1 MQNKSQ
7 WTYMVVFFFFFP
19 EKMMVLLLKSLQ
31 SLLRLIFI
39 SEHTTQT
46 IKSSRQHSTWR
57 IKVPRGIYARAIINV
72 NISSSYCISNVH
84 LLSNNPNPASSLHGA
99 FAGMEFYWEH
109 NLFRHC
115 HTNKNVFTTVQ
126 KGRVGHFVPC
136 FSRTLERISL
146 SVSYRF

>member
-46 IKSSRQHSTWR
+46 IKSSRQHST
-57 IKVPRGIYARAIINV
+57 
-72 NISSSYCISNVH
+72 
-84 LLSNNPNPASSLHGA
+84 
-99 FAGMEFYWEH
+99 
-109 NLFRHC
+109 
-115 HTNKNVFTTVQ
+115 
-126 KGRVGHFVPC
+126 
-136 FSRTLERISL
+136 
-146 SVSYRF
+146 